1 MPFNAASLIE
11 SLEHF
16 GVALPAVVRG
26 IKTDHARWKP
36 PGGEW
41 SILEVVRHLIDEE
54 IDDFRCR
61 LRLTLESPT
70 QDWPPI
76 DPPQWAIERK
86 YNQSTLEEAVP
97 LFVHERANSTTW
109 LKNLGPQIN
118 WAATHTHPKFGSI
131 RAGDLL
137 TAWAAHD
144 ALHLRQIAKRM
155 HQLAQRE
162 GGEFSAAYAGEWT
175 A

>member
-16 GVALPAVVRG
+16 GVALPAAVRG
-26 IKTDHARWKP
+26 IKTAHARWKP
-36 PGGEW
+36 PDGAW

-54 IDDFRCR
+54 IEDFRRR
-61 LRLTLESPT
+61 LRLTLETPGK
-70 QDWPPI
+70 DWPEIHPS
-76 DPPQWAIERK
+76 QWAIDRK

-97 LFVHERANSTTW
+97 QFVHERANSTTW
-109 LKNLGPQIN
+109 LKNLGGSVN
-118 WAATHTHPKFGSI
+118 WNSTHTHPKFGSI

-144 ALHLRQIAKRM
+144 ALHLRQISKRLY
-155 HQLAQRE
+155 QLAQCD